1 VTAATD
7 WRHALPEL
15 RTAHA
20 GPFGGV
26 TWSLDCYGVAI
37 DADPPIGT
45 PGPPASALR
54 VWQWFGQ
61 EIRAAARKHDVPAEL
76 IVATICTE
84 AAGGKTDR
92 AAVCQGRRE
101 EPGFVSDAETPARV
115 SVGCMQTLISTAAE
129 FLMRPVTAAELQ
141 DPAVA
146 IDAGAAMIAAQ
157 FWSTRFDPPLVGAA
171 YNAGGVYH
179 DPAAANRWRLRCYP
193 IGTGAHVDRFVA
205 WFNDAMRLTVAAE
218 RAGDAPSFIAA
229 FLDVDAA

>member
-1 VTAATD
+1 MTATD
-7 WRHALPEL
+7 WCHVLPEL
-15 RTAHA
+15 RMAHA

-26 TWSLDCYGVAI
+26 TWSLDRYGVAI

-54 VWQWFGQ
+54 VWQWFGS
-61 EIRAAARKHDVPAEL
+61 EIRDAARKHGVPVEL

-84 AAGGKTDR
+84 SAGGVLDVAK
-92 AAVCQGRRE
+92 VCQARRE
-101 EPGFVSDAETPARV
+101 EFGFVSDVATPARV
-115 SVGCMQTLISTAAE
+115 SVGCMQTLIATAADV
-129 FLMRPVTAAELQ
+129 LMRPVTAAELE

-157 FWSTRFDPPLVGAA
+157 FVYTRFDPPLVGAA

-179 DPAAANRWRLRCYP
+179 DPAPENRWRLRCYP

-205 WFNDAMRLTVAAE
+205 WFNDAMRLTVAPPL
-218 RAGDAPSFIAA
+218 AGAGPSFCTAL
-229 FLDVDAA
+229 LDLDAA